1 MSKKQI
7 IIIML
12 LFLIIASI
20 IVAFIKS
27 GNIIKKDDINYEF
40 KIITEE
46 NDISSD
52 RTENV
57 KELKKQNDDI
67 IGWLQVYN
75 TNINYAV
82 VQGQNNEFY
91 MNHDFLKKES
101 ENGALFLDYQYDW
114 KKPDTNLLIYGHN
127 KENNLM
133 FSELLKYSKEEFY
146 KKNPSIRF
154 TTVEED
160 NEYEIISAFYS
171 RVYYKSEK
179 DVFRYYFFLSAENE
193 EDFNNYINNAIK
205 SSIYNTGKTATYGDQ
220 LITLSTCSYHTE
232 DGRFAIVAKKINSI
246 N

>member
-82 VQGQNNEFY
+82 VQGQDNEFY

-146 KKNPSIRF
+146 KENPSIRF

-205 SSIYNTGKTATYGDQ
+205 SSIYNTGKTAIYGDQ

>member
-82 VQGQNNEFY
+82 VQGQDNEFY

>member
-82 VQGQNNEFY
+82 VQGQDNEFY

-146 KKNPSIRF
+146 KENPSIRF